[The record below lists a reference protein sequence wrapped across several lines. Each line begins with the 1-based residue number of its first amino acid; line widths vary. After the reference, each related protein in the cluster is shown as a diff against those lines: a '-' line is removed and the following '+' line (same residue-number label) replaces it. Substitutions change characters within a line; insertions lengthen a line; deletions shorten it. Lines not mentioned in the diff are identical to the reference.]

1 MSGAMPAEPSIT
13 DEDLEKRF
21 LLYFE
26 RTVLCRYR
34 ASPDLYRLEEDDMG
48 GVVSV
53 EHADEEE
60 SSGTPRPRYF
70 RVRFGFRRLVS
81 ARVVLAAFGPDLKSL
96 SESEQ
101 AVWSADHLPDPQFQD
116 DDPAFGRWRD
126 RYLGGLWT
134 SEDGPL
140 RRLDREID
148 LICALTNQTL
158 ERPLFRARR
167 NPQLN
172 YPVAENTAAL
182 EFAHLELFRLV
193 VDGLNRRAIGA
204 LAERLGIGLSE
215 PDRSLNSLKEA
226 LPEALHQE
234 VHVPLRSCTR
244 IRNRLHGIASDPPRS
259 APAFDTFHGELEGM
273 VAGLVRLRIWLEQ
286 TLDAR
291 AAACLAREQA
301 MNRFPEYQGPPRP
314 ELKCSEL
321 RRLVGKTI
329 ERVGWGEVRQVEGA
343 HQCEAIQ
350 LHFSDGSAAC
360 IEVGSNA
367 RNLESDFEGLRA
379 EMFSTDLVITLA
391 PSPKSEAEE

>member
-1 MSGAMPAEPSIT
+1 MPAEPSIT

-21 LLYFE
+21 LFYFE

-34 ASPDLYRLEEDDMG
+34 ASPDIYRLEEDDMG

-53 EHADEEE
+53 EHADEDE
-60 SSGTPRPRYF
+60 SSGAPRPRYF

-101 AVWSADHLPDPQFQD
+101 AVWVADHLQDPQFQD

-126 RYLGGLWT
+126 RNLGGLWT

-140 RRLDREID
+140 RRLEREID
-148 LICALTNQTL
+148 LVCALTNQTL

-182 EFAHLELFRLV
+182 AFAHLELFRLV
-193 VDGLNRRAIGA
+193 VDGLDNRVIGA
-204 LAERLGIGLSE
+204 LATRLGIGLSE

-226 LPEALHQE
+226 LPEALHSE
-234 VHVPLRSCTR
+234 VHEPLRSCAR
-244 IRNRLHGIASDPPRS
+244 VRNRLHGIASDPPRS

-273 VAGLVRLRIWLEQ
+273 VAGLVRLKMWLEQ
-286 TLDAR
+286 TLDVR
-291 AAACLAREQA
+291 AAACLRREEA
-301 MNRFPEYQGPPRP
+301 MNVGFPEYQGPPRP
-314 ELKCSEL
+314 EMKYEKLTSF
-321 RRLVGKTI
+321 VGKTI
-329 ERVGWGEVRQVEGA
+329 ERVDWGEVRQVEGV
-343 HQCEAIQ
+343 HQRESIV
-350 LHFSDGSAAC
+350 LHFTDGSAAC
-360 IEVGSNA
+360 IDVGSNA
-367 RNLESDFEGLRA
+367 GNLESNFEGLRP
-379 EMFSTDLVITLA
+379 EMFSTDLIITLA
-391 PSPKSEAEE
+391 PSPRSEEEE